1 MGTEELAISQRLAV
15 IIFAALIGSIITRI
29 PYKRGFFTLPKQPAI
44 DRVNGGWVRTFN
56 AFAIFMAINLFL
68 PAVLLAVLGKKTAA
82 ATATGATLDGDGSAI
97 QTAPHEGTLQG
108 WANILLILISFLAI
122 LIYYLLLDKKDRD
135 QIWGKGTGDQRAAA
149 PLRDFMVGA
158 VSWFVIYPWTIVAG
172 QIASI
177 ATSLLSNLPPQEQVA
192 VKLIVELKD
201 KPLLLGITVV
211 SVFTIVPFL
220 EELLFRGFMQSW
232 LKNLFGVK
240 KAILLTAA
248 VFALFHFGVEQGI
261 SNVELLVSLF
271 VLACFLGF
279 LKEKRQ
285 SLWASIG
292 LHSAFNLISLA
303 MLLSLPG

>member
-15 IIFAALIGSIITRI
+15 ILFAALIGTLITRI
-29 PYKRGFFTLPKQPAI
+29 PYKRGFFTLPELPPI
-44 DRVNGGWVRTFN
+44 DRVQGGWMRTFN

-82 ATATGATLDGDGSAI
+82 ATATGTTLDGEGSAI
-97 QTAPHEGTLQG
+97 EHASYDPTMQG
-108 WANILLILISFLAI
+108 WANLLLIAITFLAI
-122 LIYYLLLDKKDRD
+122 LAYYLFLDKKDRD
-135 QIWGKGTGDQRAAA
+135 QIWGKGTGDLKAYA

-158 VSWFVIYPWTIVAG
+158 VSWFVIYPWTIAAG

-211 SVFTIVPFL
+211 SVFTIVPIL
-220 EELLFRGFMQSW
+220 EELLFRGFLQSW

-248 VFALFHFGVEQGI
+248 VFALFHFGVDQGI

-271 VLACFLGF
+271 VLACYLGF

-292 LHSAFNLISLA
+292 LHSTFNLISLA
-303 MLLSLPG
+303 MLLSLE